1 MALQG
6 MPTLLPLEEGPPK
19 TARKLLESLGPLV
32 IWPST
37 GYLTV
42 LALLS
47 AEVVGL
53 GKARALPTLP

>member
-1 MALQG
+1 MALQR
-6 MPTLLPLEEGPPK
+6 MPTVLPLEEGPMK
-19 TARKLLESLGPLV
+19 ASRKLPESLGSLV

-53 GKARALPTLP
+53 GKARGLPTLP